1 MSSPTRDIEK
11 ESLEAHVELCAAR
24 YSRLEE
30 KLDNLE
36 GRVIGIETVL
46 GEIRDTIVKD
56 REKRQTQLITWGVA
70 IIGPLA
76 HAVAVLSYNLSHIKY
91 TSLNPKTDK
100 TILNSS
106 VMLILEL
113 FSDENT
119 PINETRMA
127 WGLVIK

>member
-46 GEIRDTIVKD
+46 GEIRDTVIKD
-56 REKRQTQLITWGVA
+56 REKRQSQLITWGVA
-70 IIGPLA
+70 IIGSLA
-76 HAVAVLSYNLSHIKY
+76 TAVAVLSYR
-91 TSLNPKTDK
+91 
-100 TILNSS
+100 
-106 VMLILEL
+106 L
-113 FSDENT
+113 F
-119 PINETRMA
+119 I
-127 WGLVIK
+127 

>member
-36 GRVIGIETVL
+36 GRVTGIETVL

-70 IIGPLA
+70 IIGSLA
-76 HAVAVLSYNLSHIKY
+76 TAVAVLSYNLF
-91 TSLNPKTDK
+91 T
-100 TILNSS
+100 
-106 VMLILEL
+106 
-113 FSDENT
+113 
-119 PINETRMA
+119 
-127 WGLVIK
+127 

>member
-70 IIGPLA
+70 IIG
-76 HAVAVLSYNLSHIKY
+76 H
-91 TSLNPKTDK
+91 
-100 TILNSS
+100 
-106 VMLILEL
+106 
-113 FSDENT
+113 
-119 PINETRMA
+119 
-127 WGLVIK
+127 

>member
-24 YSRLEE
+24 YTRLEE

-46 GEIRDTIVKD
+46 GEIRDTIIRD

-70 IIGPLA
+70 IIGSLA
-76 HAVAVLSYNLSHIKY
+76 TAVAVLSYNLF
-91 TSLNPKTDK
+91 T
-100 TILNSS
+100 
-106 VMLILEL
+106 
-113 FSDENT
+113 
-119 PINETRMA
+119 
-127 WGLVIK
+127 

>member
-46 GEIRDTIVKD
+46 GEIRDTIIRD
-56 REKRQTQLITWGVA
+56 REKRQTQLITWGIA
-70 IIGPLA
+70 IIGSLTT
-76 HAVAVLSYNLSHIKY
+76 AVAILSYR
-91 TSLNPKTDK
+91 
-100 TILNSS
+100 
-106 VMLILEL
+106 L
-113 FSDENT
+113 F
-119 PINETRMA
+119 I
-127 WGLVIK
+127 

>member
-56 REKRQTQLITWGVA
+56 REKDKTQLITWGVA
-70 IIGPLA
+70 IIGSLA
-76 HAVAVLSYNLSHIKY
+76 TAVAVLSYNLF
-91 TSLNPKTDK
+91 T
-100 TILNSS
+100 
-106 VMLILEL
+106 
-113 FSDENT
+113 
-119 PINETRMA
+119 
-127 WGLVIK
+127 

>member
-24 YSRLEE
+24 YTRLEE

-46 GEIRDTIVKD
+46 GEIRDTIIKD

-70 IIGPLA
+70 IIGSLA
-76 HAVAVLSYNLSHIKY
+76 TAVAVLSYNLF
-91 TSLNPKTDK
+91 T
-100 TILNSS
+100 
-106 VMLILEL
+106 
-113 FSDENT
+113 
-119 PINETRMA
+119 
-127 WGLVIK
+127 

>member
-46 GEIRDTIVKD
+46 GEIRDTIIKD

-70 IIGPLA
+70 IIGSLIT
-76 HAVAVLSYNLSHIKY
+76 AVAVLSYR
-91 TSLNPKTDK
+91 
-100 TILNSS
+100 
-106 VMLILEL
+106 L
-113 FSDENT
+113 F
-119 PINETRMA
+119 I
-127 WGLVIK
+127 

>member
-46 GEIRDTIVKD
+46 GEIRDTIIKD

-70 IIGPLA
+70 IIGSLA
-76 HAVAVLSYNLSHIKY
+76 TAVAVLSYNLF
-91 TSLNPKTDK
+91 T
-100 TILNSS
+100 
-106 VMLILEL
+106 
-113 FSDENT
+113 
-119 PINETRMA
+119 
-127 WGLVIK
+127 

>member
-70 IIGPLA
+70 IIGSLA
-76 HAVAVLSYNLSHIKY
+76 TAVAVLSYNLF
-91 TSLNPKTDK
+91 T
-100 TILNSS
+100 
-106 VMLILEL
+106 
-113 FSDENT
+113 
-119 PINETRMA
+119 
-127 WGLVIK
+127 

>member
-11 ESLEAHVELCAAR
+11 ERLEAHVELCAAR

-56 REKRQTQLITWGVA
+56 REKRQTQ
-70 IIGPLA
+70 
-76 HAVAVLSYNLSHIKY
+76 
-91 TSLNPKTDK
+91 SLKLK
-100 TILNSS
+100 S
-106 VMLILEL
+106 VICANKRQEEL
-113 FSDENT
+113 
-119 PINETRMA
+119 
-127 WGLVIK
+127 LLL

>member
-70 IIGPLA
+70 IIGSLA
-76 HAVAVLSYNLSHIKY
+76 TAVAVLSYR
-91 TSLNPKTDK
+91 
-100 TILNSS
+100 
-106 VMLILEL
+106 L
-113 FSDENT
+113 F
-119 PINETRMA
+119 I
-127 WGLVIK
+127 

>member
-24 YSRLEE
+24 YTRLEE

-46 GEIRDTIVKD
+46 GEIRDTIIKD

-70 IIGPLA
+70 IIGSLA
-76 HAVAVLSYNLSHIKY
+76 TSVAVLSYNLF
-91 TSLNPKTDK
+91 T
-100 TILNSS
+100 
-106 VMLILEL
+106 
-113 FSDENT
+113 
-119 PINETRMA
+119 
-127 WGLVIK
+127 

>member
-46 GEIRDTIVKD
+46 GEIRDTIIKD

-70 IIGPLA
+70 IIGSLA
-76 HAVAVLSYNLSHIKY
+76 TAVAVLSYNLFI
-91 TSLNPKTDK
+91 
-100 TILNSS
+100 
-106 VMLILEL
+106 
-113 FSDENT
+113 
-119 PINETRMA
+119 
-127 WGLVIK
+127 

>member
-70 IIGPLA
+70 IIGPLVT
-76 HAVAVLSYNLSHIKY
+76 AVAVLSYNLF
-91 TSLNPKTDK
+91 T
-100 TILNSS
+100 
-106 VMLILEL
+106 
-113 FSDENT
+113 
-119 PINETRMA
+119 
-127 WGLVIK
+127 

>member
-1 MSSPTRDIEK
+1 MSITRDIEK

-46 GEIRDTIVKD
+46 GEIRDTIIKD

-70 IIGPLA
+70 IIGSLIT
-76 HAVAVLSYNLSHIKY
+76 AVAVLSYR
-91 TSLNPKTDK
+91 
-100 TILNSS
+100 
-106 VMLILEL
+106 L
-113 FSDENT
+113 F
-119 PINETRMA
+119 I
-127 WGLVIK
+127 